1 MSSRTR
7 ATSSS
12 STRETGAVYL
22 PPGLLYASRDPGAV
36 TTVLGSCV
44 SVCLFDP
51 AARAG
56 GINHFLLPL
65 WNGEGL
71 ASPKYAN
78 VALPRLVE
86 RMTALGATQRGLRA
100 KLFGG
105 AAVFRNV
112 GGLFGVGE
120 RNVQFAERFLADA
133 AIPVVARDVGESCSR
148 KVIFHVHT
156 GEAFVRRLSAQGAAA
171 AGRGGVSDGIDG
183 PRG

>member
-1 MSSRTR
+1 MSSPTR

-12 STRETGAVYL
+12 STHEPTAVYL
-22 PPGLLYASRDPGAV
+22 PPGLLYAAAAPAAV

-44 SVCLFDP
+44 AVCLFDP
-51 AARAG
+51 VARAG
-56 GINHFLLPL
+56 GLNHYLLPY

-78 VALPRLVE
+78 IALPKLVE
-86 RMTALGATQRGLRA
+86 KMLELGCRRQNLRA

-105 AAVFRNV
+105 GAVFQNV

-120 RNVQFAERFLADA
+120 RNIQFAAQYLSDA
-133 AIPVVARDVGESCSR
+133 GIPVVARDVGEGYTR

-156 GEAFVRRLSAQGAAA
+156 GEVFVRRLKAQESGTGTGNGTGN
-171 AGRGGVSDGIDG
+171 GR
-183 PRG
+183 